1 MREMLEASSL
11 NSVTNKIIQD
21 AIAVHKHLGPG
32 LLESTYESCL
42 AHDLSRHGL
51 RIERQ
56 KQLPVVY
63 HDVRLD
69 CGYRVD
75 LLVENSVIV
84 EIKSVESVLP
94 IHSSQLLSYLRLSS
108 CKVGLLIN
116 FNVNLLRSGIH
127 RVVNN
132 FPEPLRPLR

>member
-1 MREMLEASSL
+1 MSELQEASRL
-11 NSVTNKIIQD
+11 NFLTNKIIEV
-21 AIAVHKHLGPG
+21 AIRVHKHLGPG

-42 AHDLSRHGL
+42 AHDLSKQKL

-56 KQLPVVY
+56 KQLPVIY
-63 HDVRLD
+63 EGVRLD

-75 LLVENSVIV
+75 LLVERIVIV
-84 EIKSVESVLP
+84 EVKAVESVLP
-94 IHSSQLLSYLRLSS
+94 IHTSQLLSYLRLSG

-116 FNVNLLRSGIH
+116 FNVILLKSGIH

-132 FPEPLRPLR
+132 FPETLRTLR